1 MRGLLLRL
9 RAANKRLFIVTNSPL
24 WYLAPQLDLFV
35 GEDWRSLTQTRA
47 RTRARARTR
56 YIAPQLDLFVGEDWR
71 SLFEL
76 VVVSARKPAWFA
88 EGQDTISPLREV
100 RADGTLATERVDAI
114 QPNAVYANGCVDEVM
129 ALTGWAGQP

>member
-24 WYLAPQLDLFV
+24 W
-35 GEDWRSLTQTRA
+35 
-47 RTRARARTR
+47 